1 MRSFTP
7 EPCEPRSASRPLLHQ
22 CQSPPTCLPHPFQ
35 LGPLALPNRARHHA
49 PLLPKAIA
57 ILTSFTVRW
66 VSLAFELC
74 TNEITK
80 YVIFVSNFICS
91 KSARREPAS
100 KCQQPPLAFLR
111 RASLSEHSPVYS
123 FFGRRTSCRRT
134 LLLFPDGVPLPRA
147 EHLWRL
153 FQCPHTCIY
162 AEVCKLW
169 VQSFQRFPKYSFQFM
184 LPVAVR
190 EYYVPHILSSPM
202 LSTVQAMLSLWLL
215 LFSTFWCVCNGTS
228 LSFSFPF
235 LSWLLWSS
243 PFACTC
249 SLFGSLL
256 S

>member
-1 MRSFTP
+1 MCQISFAQSQLRESP
-7 EPCEPRSASRPLLHQ
+7 PPSASSPRLHFCEGLRCLNTAPFIPSSADGRPVGGHS
-22 CQSPPTCLPHPFQ
+22 CCFQ
-35 LGPLALPNRARHHA
+35 IGFLCPGLN
-49 PLLPKAIA
+49 IFGGYF
-57 ILTSFTVRW
+57 SVR
-66 VSLAFELC
+66 
-74 TNEITK
+74 T
-80 YVIFVSNFICS
+80 
-91 KSARREPAS
+91 
-100 KCQQPPLAFLR
+100 
-111 RASLSEHSPVYS
+111 
-123 FFGRRTSCRRT
+123 
-134 LLLFPDGVPLPRA
+134 
-147 EHLWRL
+147 
-153 FQCPHTCIY
+153 HTCIY
-162 AEVCKLW
+162 AEVCKRW

-243 PFACTC
+243 PLACTW